1 MKHLKEEKSK
11 KSMSRITKIIIC
23 VVIGILVAVGV
34 CTGLWLKNRV
44 TGYREAKNYAEE
56 IMKTKSAVEKY
67 FDEKIGEEGLTDD
80 NKKTYEDFVDAVKKS
95 SDYMESLGATG
106 VLKNETVNE
115 KYEVAKSDLEKLT
128 KAKDIEVKLME
139 IVADGEFSDD
149 DFAQMSEMGDYLKNM
164 ADEIVAYRKKVTDFN
179 AKYEN
184 LKGANKKELD
194 SDYAALVAAGDALKK
209 KYAEIKIEDVTGM
222 SRDDILRF
230 YGTIEEL
237 NKYLAEKI

>member
-56 IMKTKSAVEKY
+56 IMKTKSSVEKY
-67 FDEKIGEEGLTDD
+67 FDEKIGEEGLTDN

-128 KAKDIEVKLME
+128 KAKDIEAKLME
-139 IVADGEFSDD
+139 IVADGEFSDYD
-149 DFAQMSEMGDYLKNM
+149 LAQMSEMGDYLKNM

-237 NKYLAEKI
+237 DKYLAEKI